1 MTGEWKRMAGT
12 NGLPRIVFDDGTVAA
27 ELYLNGA
34 HLTAVENRRTGRS
47 LLWLLPDAEFLPG
60 RAIRGGVPLIFP
72 WFGKHP
78 DPSMPGHGFARNR
91 TWTVAATAGNR
102 AELTLEDCE
111 ETRALWPHRFRAR
124 LGVEVSEGGVAMDLT
139 IANTD
144 SAAFTYE
151 AGYHPYFAVGD
162 VRDVQVEGLEG
173 CRYLDKILGGEAV
186 QQGGVRFPGVI
197 DRVYVEPA
205 GDAVIREGAEA
216 RVRVSR
222 SEAREI
228 VVWNPGGGRNGSP
241 APPFVC
247 VEPATCV
254 EHRVTI
260 GSGEEHTMATRF
272 EWI

>member
-1 MTGEWKRMAGT
+1 MSGEWKQMPGA
-12 NGLPRIVFDDGTVAA
+12 NGLPRIVFDDGAVSA

-47 LLWLLPDAEFLPG
+47 LLWLHPSAEFAAG

-102 AELTLEDCE
+102 AELT
-111 ETRALWPHRFRAR
+111 
-124 LGVEVSEGGVAMDLT
+124 MDLT

-144 SAAFTYE
+144 SAAFSYE

-162 VRDVQVEGLEG
+162 VRNVQVEGLEG

-197 DRVYVEPA
+197 DRVYVEPP
-205 GDAVIREGAEA
+205 GGAVIREGAEA

-222 SEAREI
+222 SGAREI
-228 VVWNPGGGRNGSP
+228 VVWNPGGGSDGSP

-254 EHRVTI
+254 EHRVTLAP
-260 GSGEEHTMATRF
+260 GEEHTMAARF
-272 EWI
+272 EWM